1 MDLQKILEK
10 ESKNS
15 HNIYMYV
22 DMENDRCIAY
32 EFSAYLL
39 TRLFKALKLAEGVI
53 PGTGIY
59 FYVTRLP
66 LRFIV
71 DHFDGHNTSI
81 GEEYIKVVLNNK
93 KNCSKRRTEFDRKK
107 REWNEIYRI
116 IHSL

>member
-39 TRLFKALKLAEGVI
+39 TRLFKALKLAEE
-53 PGTGIY
+53 
-59 FYVTRLP
+59 
-66 LRFIV
+66 
-71 DHFDGHNTSI
+71 I
-81 GEEYIKVVLNNK
+81 GRAHV
-93 KNCSKRRTEFDRKK
+93 
-107 REWNEIYRI
+107 
-116 IHSL
+116 